1 MTFEEFLP
9 EYLAAHSK
17 RETRLLH
24 AAGLLTGLGL
34 ATVAVVTR
42 KPQLLLGGLLAGYGA
57 AWFSH
62 FAIEKNKPKT
72 FEHPLLSFRGD
83 FAMVWRLLRGRI

>member
-17 RETRLLH
+17 PQTRVLH
-24 AAGLLTGLGL
+24 AAGLLAGLGM
-34 ATVAVVTR
+34 AAAAAVTR
-42 KPQLLLGGLLAGYGA
+42 KPQLLLGGLAAGYGA

-83 FAMVWRLLRGRI
+83 FTMVWRLLRGRI